1 MGESQKTLYE
11 PVRLWLDKRGF
22 KALITGDRKEFVVS
36 ISDLYSMSH
45 MIPDII
51 GVKDNKVVIVEVEKD
66 KKRFF
71 DALGRCMLWRRM
83 ATFVYLAFPEKE
95 AVRAPFLKSIGLGL
109 LEVDE
114 NNTVKESIELPY
126 EGIGLQSIMELHPT
140 NYKREMRLAE
150 QIGEMNKNG
159 E

>member
-1 MGESQKTLYE
+1 MRESQKTIYE
-11 PVRLWLDKRGF
+11 PVRLWLEKKGF
-22 KALITGDRKEFVVS
+22 KALITGDRKEFVIS
-36 ISDLYSMSH
+36 ISDLYSMSY

-51 GVKDNKVVIVEVEKD
+51 GVKDNKVAIVEVEKD

-95 AVRAPFLKSIGLGL
+95 AVSAPFLRSIGLGL

-114 NNTVKESIELPY
+114 NNAVKESIELPY
-126 EGIGLQSIMELHPT
+126 ESGKLFRIMELHPT
-140 NYKREMRLAE
+140 DYKREIKLAE
-150 QIGEMNKNG
+150 QIKEMKNN
-159 E
+159 EA